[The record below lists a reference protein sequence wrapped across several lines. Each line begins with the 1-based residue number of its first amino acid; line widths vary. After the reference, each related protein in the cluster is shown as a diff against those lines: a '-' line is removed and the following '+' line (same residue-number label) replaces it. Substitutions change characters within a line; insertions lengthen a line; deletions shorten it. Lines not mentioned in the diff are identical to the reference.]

1 MEATTLRAIC
11 DRSGSIGRRA
21 RSLGNVRPADDII
34 IRIWNFTPVVHV
46 ADQHRKSLDCVN

>member
-34 IRIWNFTPVVHV
+34 IHVWNFTPVVHV